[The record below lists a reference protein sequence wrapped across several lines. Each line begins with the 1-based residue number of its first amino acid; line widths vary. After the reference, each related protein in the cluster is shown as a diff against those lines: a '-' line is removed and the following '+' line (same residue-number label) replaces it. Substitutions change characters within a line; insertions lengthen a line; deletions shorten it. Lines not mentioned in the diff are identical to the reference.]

1 MISDRKFPPHF
12 LEKVVK
18 MSYTCLELTIP
29 TRDPKESER
38 VTMETTMCVNQAQ
51 SYSVFVVYNFTS
63 PYIDYFWLVFGV

>member
-1 MISDRKFPPHF
+1 MKNLKNQPERVNNQI
-12 LEKVVK
+12 
-18 MSYTCLELTIP
+18 ELTIP